1 MGRKLKIFMKIDK
14 TVIKETEY
22 IAVFVALFSVIMQ
35 AVFLCLGYWQYTV
48 LLGNI
53 WGIIIAIGNFFVMGL
68 FVQKAVTQSEE
79 EARKTVKT
87 SQAVRFAAL
96 ILLLVIGL
104 IIPVFNSIS
113 VVLPL
118 AFPSLA
124 IYLRPLFD
132 KNKK

>member
-1 MGRKLKIFMKIDK
+1 MKIDK